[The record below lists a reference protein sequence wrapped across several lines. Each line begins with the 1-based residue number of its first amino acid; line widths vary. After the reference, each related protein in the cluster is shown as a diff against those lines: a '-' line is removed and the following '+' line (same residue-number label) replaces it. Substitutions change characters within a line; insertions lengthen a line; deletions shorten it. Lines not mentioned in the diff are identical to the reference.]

1 MNAAAFD
8 DRRPEFQPVIC
19 DLPNPLDPED
29 SPDVSLRIYGR
40 GEIWS
45 EKASDNLDPWRC

>member
-8 DRRPEFQPVIC
+8 DRWRKCQPVIC
-19 DLPNPLDPED
+19 DLLNPLDPED
-29 SPDVSLRIYGR
+29 SPDVFLRIYGR

-45 EKASDNLDPWRC
+45 EKASDDIDP